1 METSKEKLLKDF
13 FLWRSRTAKIDIIH
27 AEDAIEIYSN
37 NCLVEIVNLETLVK
51 MFLNG

>member
-13 FLWRSRTAKIDIIH
+13 FLWCSRTAKIDIID
-27 AEDAIEIYSN
+27 AEDAIGLCSDDY
-37 NCLVEIVNLETLVK
+37 LVEIVNLETLVK